1 MHYDLLQ
8 YFNREIYFEQ
18 YQRLLI
24 LALREPLASKL
35 EKNGNGYVVTSV
47 GANSDPFPYTA
58 FYAKKSFINNNKDLL
73 VNFTKALNKGLE
85 YTFNHD
91 SKDVAKV
98 IQNAFSDTN
107 VDDLETMIERYRQ
120 ADVWL
125 PNPYIEEEFYQ
136 TLIDLLKENNLITKT
151 VSYQELVNNM
161 YEK

>member
-1 MHYDLLQ
+1 M
-8 YFNREIYFEQ
+8 
-18 YQRLLI
+18 
-24 LALREPLASKL
+24 
-35 EKNGNGYVVTSV
+35 
-47 GANSDPFPYTA
+47 
-58 FYAKKSFINNNKDLL
+58 L

-125 PNPYIEEEFYQ
+125 PTPYIEEEF
-136 TLIDLLKENNLITKT
+136 
-151 VSYQELVNNM
+151 
-161 YEK
+161 